1 MITVDREHAIA
12 VLDEQYDAVVALVEG
27 LAPDEW
33 DLPTA
38 CPGWSVKDNVAHV
51 IGIESMLL
59 GRPAPEVSLPDELPH
74 VRNDLGR
81 VNEQWIEAYR
91 GRPPGDVL
99 VDLRDVIDE
108 RRSALAGMDQA
119 AFDAESSTPAGP
131 DSYGRFMRIRVMD
144 MWMHEQDVRAAVGRP
159 GHEQGLAPQAALD
172 EMTGALGFVVGKRA
186 GAPAGSRVRF
196 DLTGPMS
203 RRIDVVVDERARVV
217 DAMEG
222 DPTVTLTMPGLL
234 FTRLCGGRGVDAAAV
249 RTTGDAELGEAIIT
263 QMGFMI

>member
-12 VLDEQYDAVVALVEG
+12 VLDEQYDAVIALAEG

-33 DLPTA
+33 DLPTS

-51 IGIESMLL
+51 IGIEAMLL
-59 GRPAPEVSLPDELPH
+59 GRPTPEVTLPDELPH
-74 VRNDLGR
+74 VRNDFGR
-81 VNEQWIEAYR
+81 VNEEWIEAYR
-91 GRPPGDVL
+91 GRPTADVL
-99 VDLRDVIDE
+99 ADLRDTIAE

-119 AFDAESSTPAGP
+119 AFDAESFTPAGP

-144 MWMHEQDVRAAVGRP
+144 MWMHEQDIRAVVGRP
-159 GHEQGLAPQAALD
+159 GHEEGLAPQAALD

-196 DLTGPMS
+196 ELTGPMS
-203 RRIDVVVDERARVV
+203 RRIDVEVDERARVV
-217 DAMEG
+217 EALEG
-222 DPTVTLTMPGLL
+222 DPTVTLTLPGLL
-234 FTRLCGGRGVDAAAV
+234 FTRLCGGRGADPEPV
-249 RTTGDAELGEAIIT
+249 RMTGDGQLGEAIVT

>member
-1 MITVDREHAIA
+1 VITVDRAHAIA
-12 VLDEQYDAVVALVEG
+12 VLDEQYDAVVALAEG

-33 DLPTA
+33 ELPTS

-51 IGIESMLL
+51 IGIEAMLL
-59 GRPAPEVSLPDELPH
+59 GRATPEVTLPDDLPH
-74 VRNDLGR
+74 VRNDFGR

-91 GRPPGDVL
+91 GRPTADVL
-99 VDLRDVIDE
+99 ADLRDVIAE

-119 AFDAESSTPAGP
+119 AFDAESFTPAGP

-144 MWMHEQDVRAAVGRP
+144 MWMHEQDIRAVVERP
-159 GHEQGLAPQAALD
+159 GHEDGLAPQAALD

-196 DLTGPMS
+196 ELTGPMS
-203 RRIDVVVDERARVV
+203 RRIDVEVGERARVV

-222 DPTVTLTMPGLL
+222 DPTVTLTLPGLL
-234 FTRLCGGRGVDAAAV
+234 FTRLCGGRGADPAAV
-249 RTTGDAELGEAIIT
+249 EVTGDSQLGEAIVT